1 MHYAILNY
9 SWVFLIIVFGSFIF
23 TSGLTAIK
31 ILEILNLTSNK
42 IIFSYQ
48 EMQSFNLFPT
58 EDTQTL
64 KTEQLKT
71 NFAFGS
77 YSSFLD
83 ISNESKKLHIQLDNK
98 QIKKDIVSSFQMLS
112 ATYSVDKEYLT
123 EVFKVIINKIEESK
137 DDNLKDE
144 LAAYLVNNLNTSE
157 KFTPE
162 VK

>member
-1 MHYAILNY
+1 MNSI
-9 SWVFLIIVFGSFIF
+9 
-23 TSGLTAIK
+23 
-31 ILEILNLTSNK
+31 
-42 IIFSYQ
+42 
-48 EMQSFNLFPT
+48 NLFPT

-98 QIKKDIVSSFQMLS
+98 QMKKDILSSFQMLS
-112 ATYSVDKEYLT
+112 STYSADKDYLV
-123 EVFKVIINKIEESK
+123 EVFKIIVDKIEQSK
-137 DDNLKDE
+137 DDSLKDE
-144 LAAYLVNNLNTSE
+144 LAAYLVNNLNS
-157 KFTPE
+157 E

>member
-1 MHYAILNY
+1 MIY
-9 SWVFLIIVFGSFIF
+9 
-23 TSGLTAIK
+23 GL
-31 ILEILNLTSNK
+31 LNLIQTK
-42 IIFSYQ
+42 IIQLSYQ
-48 EMQSFNLFPT
+48 KMNSINLFST

-83 ISNESKKLHIQLDNK
+83 ISSESKKLHIQLDNK
-98 QIKKDIVSSFQMLS
+98 QMKKDIVSSFQMLS
-112 ATYSVDKEYLT
+112 STYSADKDYLV
-123 EVFKVIINKIEESK
+123 EVFKIIVNKIEQSK

-157 KFTPE
+157 VNK
-162 VK
+162 

>member
-1 MHYAILNY
+1 
-9 SWVFLIIVFGSFIF
+9 
-23 TSGLTAIK
+23 
-31 ILEILNLTSNK
+31 
-42 IIFSYQ
+42 
-48 EMQSFNLFPT
+48 MQSFNLFPT

-64 KTEQLKT
+64 KTEQLKV

-98 QIKKDIVSSFQMLS
+98 QMKKDILSSFQMLS
-112 ATYSVDKEYLT
+112 ATYSADKDYLI
-123 EVFKVIINKIEESK
+123 EVFKIIVDKIEQSK

-144 LAAYLVNNLNTSE
+144 LAAYLVNNLNS
-157 KFTPE
+157 E

>member
-1 MHYAILNY
+1 
-9 SWVFLIIVFGSFIF
+9 
-23 TSGLTAIK
+23 AIK

-123 EVFKVIINKIEESK
+123 EVFKVIINKIEQSK